1 MPLPRV
7 GPFCTG
13 QSDLRLAFASTRG
26 LDTQRNCFD
35 ILING
40 KKVVQQLDVTAT
52 AGETNKAVDLIFRN
66 IAPRN
71 GVVEVRFQG
80 FPHSEG
86 KAARHGEAFVQ
97 AFEIRENLRGLGAV
111 PISSSLKP

>member
-1 MPLPRV
+1 MKGSKLFWLLRPRRTDKN
-7 GPFCTG
+7 P
-13 QSDLRLAFASTRG
+13 RR
-26 LDTQRNCFD
+26 
-35 ILING
+35 
-40 KKVVQQLDVTAT
+40 
-52 AGETNKAVDLIFRN
+52 